1 MQYLLQCSFS
11 RVTKKPLFIWWL
23 VLLCALQLFISAKAE
38 PVISSPRFKHLST
51 ENGLSQDS
59 INDMFVDSDGFLWV
73 ATETGLNRYD
83 GYHNKQYIGLNNEFA
98 DDGIYSLYEDQNND
112 LWVSTYSSGVYR
124 VNRQT
129 GESKRVLAITY
140 KSQPEWYQFVSHYIP
155 GPNNTLY
162 IAHDHVIVQ
171 FNLETEQW
179 ATVFDLLSPEIALP
193 ESEVI
198 RHIALYDEVLFIAT
212 SAGFYTYDLLTKA
225 TRKIQYEENRESNR
239 DKLNAK
245 LIMIDEQANFWLGT
259 VEGLYKFNLEA
270 LLTYAK
276 SGGDAPLG
284 ATAIPSL
291 NIWSLQ
297 NIDGSLCYLA
307 TNNGLYTVDLVTL
320 ELQHLFKPSDSN
332 LLITDNNLTKIAFT
346 PSEQLWLSTKTSGM
360 LLWNPRSVLFNNV
373 YADDESKSSLSD
385 NTVHDFHVQNDEN
398 LWVGTNNGLNLYNL
412 ESGEIEQFFV
422 SRDEKA
428 VASYGSIYI
437 IREGEDDWVW
447 LATYEGLR
455 KFDLVKK
462 QVIPFQMDAQTN
474 ELLSSDK
481 TYDILRVSK
490 NKYVVASEKQFSR
503 LDENQ
508 NTFVKDEVLSTTLDV
523 SQFYTFIPDFSEDE
537 DYVLIAMTGGLWR
550 YNVATSSLQKIHET
564 RNVQSEYILQ
574 PTEAILDD
582 YGTLWI
588 SYPGHGLYGLDAT
601 SYEQKYFFDTS
612 NILPTNI
619 VFSLEKDDNGYI
631 WMGSHKG
638 LLQLDPKTLSLKQFT
653 TKEGLINNEFK
664 WGSKVRL
671 NNGDMVYGSQKG
683 FTLFDPNKFVENE
696 NTLPPTLITNV
707 ALVSKQVALGFGDK
721 SGKLLNINHDDIGL
735 SINFSDM
742 QYDNTNVSHYQY
754 SLTGDINI
762 SYPPTKS
769 AEVSFPQLKPGK
781 YTFLVSRYDVA
792 NESPGPVSSL
802 QIKVKHPAFASP
814 FAYFMYCLVSAA
826 LLFIFIWRRKLNS
839 DKLKAAHLSV
849 LKNKNRLS
857 MALTASNTR
866 VWEWSEDTN
875 AIEQERIKKELH
887 YTDATI
893 SFDEHCKL
901 IHEHDKHVFL
911 TQWHGVLKGERKNL
925 DVTYRIK
932 NRDGEYEW
940 YRDVGA
946 LVTSNDTSTNA
957 IKLAGTYSNIT
968 ETINT
973 QTKAQL
979 YGEAFEHTRDWVVIF
994 DSNFKPII
1002 ANQSFKDALCLCLD
1016 ENISTQLIQVFSSQK
1031 HKLIQAL
1038 SKMRKLSP
1046 NEHWSGEADIQSL
1059 QGDKY
1064 IVNIGIT
1071 AVSNPRNESEISRYL
1086 VILSDITKQKDA
1098 QGALVKMAN
1107 YDSLTG
1113 LPNRSL
1119 LLDRI
1124 QHAFD
1129 QAKRD
1134 KTSICLFFIDLDRFK
1149 QINDSLGHDAGDAL
1163 LQVIGKRLENLL
1175 RKSDTVARL
1184 GGDEFV
1190 VMVEKVNT
1198 ERDVSHLAS
1207 EMIKELA
1214 KSIPL
1219 FNQVVSVSASIGIAI
1234 YPEDATTP
1242 SELLKHA
1249 DIAMYHA
1256 KELGSNNFQYF
1267 TEHMNARAQAKLKLE
1282 NAVKQAHANSEFIN
1296 FYQPIVDCQSGSV
1309 TGFEVLMR
1317 WPSEN
1322 GMIPPDVFI
1331 PVAEDIGLIDDMT
1344 IRLIEQAIPI
1354 VKSKQWLNSAL
1365 YLSIN
1370 LSATHI
1376 SRTEKIDEIVD
1387 LLGRHNIPTSTI
1399 RFEITESALMLDYET
1414 AMNAI
1419 SKMKQMGFV
1428 IALDDFGTGYS
1439 SLKYLKDFPIDIL
1452 KIDKSFV
1459 RDIGIN
1465 KVNEG
1470 IILAILRMADSL
1482 QIDCVAEGIET
1493 KEQVAF
1499 FKEMGCEYLQGYF
1512 YSKPLPAEAV
1522 LNIDYDE
1529 GTLN

>member
-1 MQYLLQCSFS
+1 M
-11 RVTKKPLFIWWL
+11 
-23 VLLCALQLFISAKAE
+23 
-38 PVISSPRFKHLST
+38 
-51 ENGLSQDS
+51 
-59 INDMFVDSDGFLWV
+59 
-73 ATETGLNRYD
+73 
-83 GYHNKQYIGLNNEFA
+83 
-98 DDGIYSLYEDQNND
+98 
-112 LWVSTYSSGVYR
+112 
-124 VNRQT
+124 
-129 GESKRVLAITY
+129 
-140 KSQPEWYQFVSHYIP
+140 
-155 GPNNTLY
+155 
-162 IAHDHVIVQ
+162 
-171 FNLETEQW
+171 
-179 ATVFDLLSPEIALP
+179 
-193 ESEVI
+193 
-198 RHIALYDEVLFIAT
+198 
-212 SAGFYTYDLLTKA
+212 
-225 TRKIQYEENRESNR
+225 
-239 DKLNAK
+239 
-245 LIMIDEQANFWLGT
+245 
-259 VEGLYKFNLEA
+259 
-270 LLTYAK
+270 
-276 SGGDAPLG
+276 
-284 ATAIPSL
+284 
-291 NIWSLQ
+291 
-297 NIDGSLCYLA
+297 
-307 TNNGLYTVDLVTL
+307 
-320 ELQHLFKPSDSN
+320 
-332 LLITDNNLTKIAFT
+332 
-346 PSEQLWLSTKTSGM
+346 
-360 LLWNPRSVLFNNV
+360 
-373 YADDESKSSLSD
+373 
-385 NTVHDFHVQNDEN
+385 
-398 LWVGTNNGLNLYNL
+398 
-412 ESGEIEQFFV
+412 
-422 SRDEKA
+422 
-428 VASYGSIYI
+428 
-437 IREGEDDWVW
+437 
-447 LATYEGLR
+447 
-455 KFDLVKK
+455 
-462 QVIPFQMDAQTN
+462 
-474 ELLSSDK
+474 
-481 TYDILRVSK
+481 
-490 NKYVVASEKQFSR
+490 
-503 LDENQ
+503 
-508 NTFVKDEVLSTTLDV
+508 LSTTLDV
-523 SQFYTFIPDFSEDE
+523 SQFYTFIPDFSEDK

-550 YNVATSSLQKIHET
+550 YNVATSTLQKIHET

-619 VFSLEKDDNGYI
+619 VFSLEKDDDGYI

-671 NNGDMVYGSQKG
+671 NNGYMVYGSQKG

-721 SGKLLNINHDDIGL
+721 NGKLLNINYDDIGL

-754 SLTGDINI
+754 TLTGDINI

-769 AEVSFPQLKPGK
+769 TEVSFPQLKPGK

-792 NESPGPVSSL
+792 NKSPGPVSSL
-802 QIKVKHPAFASP
+802 QIKVKHPVFASP
-814 FAYFMYCLVSAA
+814 LAYFMYCLVTTA

-849 LKNKNRLS
+849 LKNKSRLS
-857 MALTASNTR
+857 MALTASNSR

-875 AIEQERIKKELH
+875 AIEQERTKKELNH
-887 YTDATI
+887 TEATI

-901 IHEHDKHVFL
+901 IHEHDKNIYL
-911 TQWHGVLKGERKNL
+911 SQWQGVLKGERKNL
-925 DVTYRIK
+925 DVTYRLK
-932 NRDGEYEW
+932 NSDGEYEW

-946 LVTSNDTSTNA
+946 LVTSNDASTNTV
-957 IKLAGTYSNIT
+957 KLAGTYSNIT

-979 YGEAFEHTRDWVVIF
+979 FGEAFEHTRDWVVIF
-994 DSNFKPII
+994 DGSFQPII
-1002 ANQSFKDALCLCLD
+1002 ANQALKDALGLHL
-1016 ENISTQLIQVFSSQK
+1016 EEEIATQLTQIFASQK
-1031 HKLIQAL
+1031 HKLVHAL

-1046 NEHWSGEADIQSL
+1046 NEHWNGEADIQSL
-1059 QGDKY
+1059 QGEQY
-1064 IVNIGIT
+1064 TVNIGIT
-1071 AVSNPRNESEISRYL
+1071 AVTNSRNEISRYL
-1086 VILSDITKQKDA
+1086 VILSDITKQKEA
-1098 QGALVKMAN
+1098 QNALVKIAN
-1107 YDSLTG
+1107 YDNLTG

-1149 QINDSLGHDAGDAL
+1149 QVNDSLGHDAGDAL

-1190 VMVEKVNT
+1190 VMVEKVNA

-1267 TEHMNARAQAKLKLE
+1267 TEHMNARAQAKLRLE

-1296 FYQPIVDCQSGSV
+1296 FYQPIVDCQNGSV

-1354 VKSKQWLNSAL
+1354 VKSQQWQNSAL

-1376 SRTEKIDEIVD
+1376 SRTERIDEIVD

-1522 LNIDYDE
+1522 LNIDYDK